1 MWVVKFCAGC
11 QKSERRNFIMLQSPP
26 SSIETKASWAV
37 ATAAL
42 VTMLMA
48 FGAAWITAVALKDIA
63 AEVDGVR
70 SIPALASALAWL
82 GSGVGGI
89 LMGRIA
95 EKVGTRWTVIFGSL
109 MIAVGLAIS
118 TLGPPWP
125 LWIGHGIFI
134 GLIGLGGINAPMY
147 IYVSRWFDRRRGSAL
162 ALISSGSY
170 LAGAM
175 WPPMFERAIANFGW
189 RETMLWYALAE
200 VVVII
205 PLAVIYFCAPPELI
219 LPAAPHDSAAG
230 KARVLGWPPNLVFG
244 VICAAAVLCCVPMAM
259 PQGHLVAFCSDLG
272 ISRSAGALMLSVLL
286 GTAFLS
292 RLIWGAISDRIGGLA
307 TVLIGSAWQSAS
319 MTAFLLTQN
328 EVGLFT
334 VAAAFGLGFSG
345 IIPAYVLALRELFP
359 ASEASWRI
367 PTLLLFSGA
376 GMALGG
382 WLAGLLYDHFAYYA
396 PAFATGVGANI
407 LNLLLIGILVARQ
420 RLRFRWHRER
430 QRRSPRSRL
439 QPRTPKPPMPSLPPR
454 QSRKTPRRTSQDA
467 TTSVCGEI
475 GCGAPAYGSKAGSQ
489 SPPQLADR
497 IASPQTTPAKTAS
510 SVSTATIGANTN
522 AIMPITASTLAQR
535 IRREVIGA
543 VATRSGASSPEIDSR
558 ASRPASPPRGPS
570 PT

>member
-1 MWVVKFCAGC
+1 
-11 QKSERRNFIMLQSPP
+11 IMLQSPP

-200 VVVII
+200 VVVIS
-205 PLAVIYFCAPPELI
+205 PLAVIYFRAPPELI

-292 RLIWGAISDRIGGLA
+292 RQIWGAISDQIGGLA

-420 RLRFRWHRER
+420 RLRF
-430 QRRSPRSRL
+430 
-439 QPRTPKPPMPSLPPR
+439 
-454 QSRKTPRRTSQDA
+454 
-467 TTSVCGEI
+467 
-475 GCGAPAYGSKAGSQ
+475 
-489 SPPQLADR
+489 
-497 IASPQTTPAKTAS
+497 KTAM
-510 SVSTATIGANTN
+510 G
-522 AIMPITASTLAQR
+522 
-535 IRREVIGA
+535 
-543 VATRSGASSPEIDSR
+543 
-558 ASRPASPPRGPS
+558 
-570 PT
+570 